1 MHPLRRLLQHAEA
14 HRSTV
19 KRAITA
25 SVLNKLFDLAP
36 PALIGAAV
44 DVVVNQQDSLLAR
57 WGVQAPED
65 QLLLLA
71 AATVFI
77 WLMESIFEYVYGVLW
92 RNLAQT
98 VQHELRLDAYRHIQ
112 DLDMAW
118 FSSRPRG
125 ELMSV
130 LNDDVNQ
137 LERFLDGGANSM
149 LQVLTTA
156 VVVGAV
162 FFAASPL
169 VALFAIVPIPFILG
183 GSFWFQGR
191 IAPRYAAVR
200 SEVGHL
206 NALLDNNLS
215 GIGTIKSFVAEEH
228 EARRVA
234 AASGRYRAAN
244 REAIRLSA
252 AFTPLIRMVIV
263 VGFVATMLIGG
274 WLTLDGAMAVGTYS
288 VLVFLVQRL
297 LWPLTRL
304 GETFDLFQRAMA
316 STERVLD
323 LLDTPIT
330 LVEGQH
336 DGSSTG
342 TALPVSFSEVG
353 FAYAGRPPVVTAFSL
368 DVPAGHTVAFVG
380 STGSGK
386 TTLIRLLMR
395 FFDPAEGAV
404 SLDGVDV
411 RDWRLSAL
419 RQQLALVEQR
429 VFLFPGSVRDNIA
442 YGRPDA
448 TDADVEDAAR
458 MADAHAFIVAL
469 PQGYKTM
476 LGEDGLT
483 LSGGQRQRLS
493 IARAL
498 LKAAPVL
505 VLDEATS
512 AVDNETEAAIQQ
524 SLARIAGHRT
534 TLVIAHRLSTI
545 RHANTIVVLEAGT
558 VAEKGTHDELVAMG
572 GRYARLWR
580 IQTGA
585 AVA

>member
-1 MHPLRRLLQHAEA
+1 
-14 HRSTV
+14 
-19 KRAITA
+19 
-25 SVLNKLFDLAP
+25 
-36 PALIGAAV
+36 
-44 DVVVNQQDSLLAR
+44 
-57 WGVQAPED
+57 
-65 QLLLLA
+65 
-71 AATVFI
+71 
-77 WLMESIFEYVYGVLW
+77 
-92 RNLAQT
+92 
-98 VQHELRLDAYRHIQ
+98 
-112 DLDMAW
+112 
-118 FSSRPRG
+118 
-125 ELMSV
+125 MSV

-156 VVVGAV
+156 VVVGAA

-169 VALFAIVPIPFILG
+169 VALFAIVPVPFILG

-200 SEVGHL
+200 SEVGQL
-206 NALLDNNLS
+206 NALLDNNLA

-228 EARRVA
+228 EAERVE
-234 AASGRYRAAN
+234 AASGRYRSAN
-244 REAIRLSA
+244 RDAIRLSA

-263 VGFVATMLIGG
+263 VGFVATLLIGG

-304 GETFDLFQRAMA
+304 GETFDLYQRAMA

-323 LLDTPIT
+323 LLDTEIT
-330 LVEGQH
+330 LKEGDH
-336 DGSSTG
+336 EGAG
-342 TALPVSFSEVG
+342 GATALPVTFAEVG
-353 FAYAGRPPVVTAFSL
+353 FAYAGREPVISGLSL
-368 DVPAGHTVAFVG
+368 DIPAGHTVAFVG

-395 FFDPAEGAV
+395 FFDPQEGAV
-404 SLDGVDV
+404 RLDGVDV
-411 RDWRLSAL
+411 RDWTVAAL

-429 VFLFPGSVRDNIA
+429 VFLFPGTIRENIA

-448 TDADVEDAAR
+448 TAHEVEDAAR
-458 MADAHAFIVAL
+458 MADAHAFIEAL
-469 PQGYKTM
+469 PDGYQTV

-512 AVDNETEAAIQQ
+512 AVDNETEAAIQR
-524 SLARIAGHRT
+524 SLARISGHRT

-545 RHANTIVVLEAGT
+545 RHANRIVVLDGGT
-558 VAEKGTHDELVAMG
+558 VAEQGTHDELVARG
-572 GRYARLWR
+572 GRYARLWA

>member
-14 HRSTV
+14 HHQTV
-19 KRAITA
+19 VLAVGA
-25 SVLNKLFDLAP
+25 SILNKLYDLAP
-36 PALIGAAV
+36 PVLIGAAV
-44 DVVVNQQDSLLAR
+44 DVVVNRQDSLLAR
-57 WGVQAPED
+57 WGVESPEA
-65 QLLLLA
+65 QLLVLA
-71 AATVFI
+71 YLTVVI
-77 WLMESIFEYVYGVLW
+77 WFNESVFEYIYGVLW

-98 VQHELRLDAYRHIQ
+98 VQHDLRLDAYRHIQ

-149 LQVLTTA
+149 LQVLTTV
-156 VVVGAV
+156 VVVGAA
-162 FFAASPL
+162 FFLASPL

-200 SEVGHL
+200 TEVGQL
-206 NALLDNNLS
+206 NAILDNNLS
-215 GIGTIKSFVAEEH
+215 GIATIKSFVAEDH
-228 EARRVA
+228 EAARVS
-234 AASGRYRAAN
+234 AASSRYREAN
-244 REAIRLSA
+244 RTAIRLSA

-263 VGFVATMLIGG
+263 VGFVATLLLGG

-304 GETFDLFQRAMA
+304 GETFDLYQRAMA
-316 STERVLD
+316 STARVLD
-323 LLDTPIT
+323 LLDTEIT
-330 LVEGQH
+330 LEDGTFVGDEGE
-336 DGSSTG
+336 D
-342 TALPVSFSEVG
+342 ALPVAFESVR
-353 FAYAGRPPVVTAFSL
+353 FAYPQREPVIHGLSL
-368 DVPAGHTVAFVG
+368 HIPAGHTVAFVG

-395 FFDPAEGAV
+395 FFDPAEGRV
-404 SLDGVDV
+404 SLGGVDV
-411 RDWRLSAL
+411 RDWALPAL
-419 RQQLALVEQR
+419 RAHLALVEQR
-429 VFLFPGSVRDNIA
+429 VFLFPGTIRDNIA
-442 YGRPDA
+442 YARPDA
-448 TDADVEDAAR
+448 SLDEVEQAAR
-458 MADAHAFIVAL
+458 MADAHEFIAAL
-469 PQGYKTM
+469 PQGYDTV

-498 LKAAPVL
+498 LKRAPVL

-512 AVDNETEAAIQQ
+512 AVDNETEAAIQR

-545 RHANTIVVLEAGT
+545 RHANTIVVLDQGRI
-558 VAEKGTHDELVAMG
+558 AEQGTHAELVALG
-572 GRYARLWR
+572 GIYARLWA
-580 IQTGA
+580 IQTGDA
-585 AVA
+585 AA